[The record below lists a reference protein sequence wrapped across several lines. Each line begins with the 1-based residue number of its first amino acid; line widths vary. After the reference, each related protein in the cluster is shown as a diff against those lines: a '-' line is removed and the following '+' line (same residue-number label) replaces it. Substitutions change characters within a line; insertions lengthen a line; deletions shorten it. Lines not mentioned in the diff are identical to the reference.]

1 MIGAVV
7 MIFAAIWIYKSG
19 VKAKTNNLL
28 MWVMV
33 CMGVFIASQILLYF
47 VNSWLT
53 DLANGQDVASQG
65 YERDVASVGDRK
77 NEGGFQSGGGTFL
90 SVFLE
95 LMPPSV
101 GFLIMAVMRLQFV
114 TKEAYSV
121 GNLFSGIVEIF
132 QEWFK
137 GAVDTVKQS
146 LKKQP

>member
-1 MIGAVV
+1 
-7 MIFAAIWIYKSG
+7 
-19 VKAKTNNLL
+19 
-28 MWVMV
+28 
-33 CMGVFIASQILLYF
+33 
-47 VNSWLT
+47 
-53 DLANGQDVASQG
+53 
-65 YERDVASVGDRK
+65 
-77 NEGGFQSGGGTFL
+77 
-90 SVFLE
+90 VFLE

>member
-7 MIFAAIWIYKSG
+7 MIFAAVWIYKSG

-28 MWVMV
+28 MWLMV
-33 CMGVFIASQILLYF
+33 CMAVFIASQFLLYF

-53 DLANGQDVASQG
+53 DIFNGQDVTSEG
-65 YERDVASVGDRK
+65 YERDVTSVGDRK

-95 LMPPSV
+95 LMPPLV

-114 TKEAYSV
+114 TKEAYTIN
-121 GNLFSGIVEIF
+121 NLFGGIVEIF
-132 QEWFK
+132 QGWFK
-137 GAVDTVKQS
+137 NMVDTVKQS
-146 LKKQP
+146 FKKQP